1 MSISFTIVDVFSKTQ
16 FKGNPLAIVD
26 NTADIL
32 SETQMKIISRQFN
45 LSETTFFSPPTV
57 PSATYRLRSFLPDGR
72 EVFGAGHNIL
82 GVWWWLATAGFLDL
96 SKPNST
102 DKSNGVEEFIFH
114 QQLGDDVLPVKVMR
128 IARDESSSGQT
139 GSLDSPAEISISI
152 RQISPNFYNFH
163 PNPAELA
170 QSFGLTAADIGL
182 SQDVARNNSSK
193 PLRPQV
199 VSTSTTRH
207 LLVPISSV
215 SALNRASVQRD
226 KLLQQLSIVDNKAYG
241 LYLFTPMPSSPD
253 SRGKNIYQARF
264 FSPGMS
270 AEDPATG
277 SAAGPLS
284 AYLYKHGH
292 LDITGSV
299 GKLTIQQG
307 IKVGRECWIN
317 VTLSVTT
324 IGDSEVLNMDLL
336 GGGVKVASG
345 EIALPSIDLH
355 F

>member
-16 FKGNPLAIVD
+16 FRGNPLAIVD

-102 DKSNGVEEFIFH
+102 DKSKGVEEFIFH

-128 IARDESSSGQT
+128 IARDAPSSGQT
-139 GSLDSPAEISISI
+139 GSLDSQAEIAISI
-152 RQISPNFYNFH
+152 RQISPNFHNFH

-170 QSFGLTAADIGL
+170 QSFGLTAADVGL
-182 SQDVARNNSSK
+182 SHAGTRNNSSK

-199 VSTSTTRH
+199 MSTSTTRH

-241 LYLFTPMPSSPD
+241 LFLFTLMPSSPD

-270 AEDPATG
+270 GEDPATG

-292 LDITGSV
+292 LEITQSV

-307 IKVGRECWIN
+307 MRVGRECWID
-317 VTLSVTT
+317 VTLSVTA
-324 IGDSEVLNMDLL
+324 IGDNEVLNVDLS